1 MDTRREPEVTNAT
14 EKRTSQKEQT
24 CREKTKMSKM
34 WKNTLERERQNRYQ
48 DKMAIM
54 MESGKMHITV
64 CTHARGKKTERQD
77 VEGFPEWWD
86 HRFSTAY
93 FPVFSKFST
102 NEPFIVCGRK
112 M

>member
-64 CTHARGKKTERQD
+64 CTHMHVEKRLKGKMWKASLNGGIDLLFYPLPHQI
-77 VEGFPEWWD
+77 
-86 HRFSTAY
+86 
-93 FPVFSKFST
+93 
-102 NEPFIVCGRK
+102 N
-112 M
+112 